1 MEKGFSMLRISLYVF
16 ILATSFQELSIAA
29 STLEVR
35 GMCSKSTEFDRAS
48 IVFSVEHL
56 DKKPSISISKTRSM
70 YNKLLISF
78 KALKLKHAKFKTLS
92 FNVFEK
98 KKWVQSSV
106 GSGSGSRQVSLGHV
120 AQMGLKVE
128 TSEFTRIGELITSAN
143 KLGIKDISQ
152 FSAFLSPKKRNEVY
166 LKCLPIAVRNAKNKA
181 QVLSESS
188 GTKLRKVLKLI
199 ESSRALERSPR
210 PHQDAM
216 YAEAGMMSKAAAAP
230 LAIQG
235 GEALVQAF
243 VYMQYEVK

>member
-1 MEKGFSMLRISLYVF
+1 MLRISLYVF
-16 ILATSFQELSIAA
+16 ILATSFQEFSIAA

-56 DKKPSISISKTRSM
+56 DKKPSISINKTRSM

-98 KKWVQSSV
+98 KKWVRNSV
-106 GSGSGSRQVSLGHV
+106 GSGSRQVSLGHV

-181 QVLSESS
+181 QVLSQSS